1 MNGVIKDDN
10 DYSHQLAEFFDGI
23 FVIIMHAENDLK
35 KITVHLKVHSKA

>member
-10 DYSHQLAEFFDGI
+10 DYSHQLAEFFDRF

-35 KITVHLKVHSKA
+35 KITVHIKVHSKA

>member
-1 MNGVIKDDN
+1 MVLLRMIMIIHTSLQNFWMV
-10 DYSHQLAEFFDGI
+10 F